1 MIDNIKIS
9 MLLDIYGKM
18 LTKKQYDILR
28 EYCDMDNS
36 LSEIAEEKEIARQSV
51 KNSIDRGV
59 EILNSLE
66 DNIGF
71 LKFFNEVKQKLNEIK
86 ESSNEEKTISLV
98 QNLLN
103 FMENN

>member
-18 LTKKQYDILR
+18 LTKKQYEILR

-36 LSEIAEEKEIARQSV
+36 LSEIAEQKEIARQSV
-51 KNSIDRGV
+51 KDSLDRGV

-66 DNIGF
+66 ENIGY
-71 LKFFNEVKQKLNEIK
+71 LKFFNEVQKKLTEIK
-86 ESSNEEKTISLV
+86 DSTKDSKTIESIE
-98 QNLLN
+98 NLLN